1 MSNASAIDGQRTGGG
16 LMSWLGQAFAGDD
29 AANAA
34 KTEPAV
40 TRSEVAQWLAESIA
54 TDLRDAMRTL
64 GRPGIVVVRCHFQDF
79 QDDLRMGLESLLAE
93 GAPCDVLSAWPTDSD
108 LAGVAARETID
119 ALNAGR
125 ARIFVLP
132 HERTLTGLL
141 PHVDAA
147 LTLPRFNAVGLGEAC
162 RRFYAL
168 AVAPT
173 VPCEHWVGLVSPSD
187 LLISS
192 EVAGDPIPA
201 IRDATLR
208 RLREHDCSDA
218 TPLEALFGMSEVRS
232 WAEALIEDI
241 RDAMD
246 PQIRCRW
253 SDIERA
259 VVLAGPRGVGKTSLS
274 RAIARAAGLPWTK
287 VSARSWMRALDAERF
302 QSPAERRTS
311 TVVMEADFDRARQLA
326 PAILFIEDLGSLSPE
341 LAPQLGLLI
350 AEKDGAEPVLVIG
363 SAIDDAIP
371 DDTVLRIA
379 NFEQTVYLP
388 LPSAKVL
395 AGALQTRLGEV
406 SHTLTEPQTRQVAR
420 LALGGT
426 AADLDL
432 YIRRAQKLARRA
444 GGRPVE
450 FDDLAA
456 AILETPAVAA
466 RPKISEAEVS
476 VTAHHEAGHAVM
488 QFLENGGGR
497 DIQFLT
503 VVPRRIGAGMAL
515 GFLLWAQEEERFS
528 TSHTHVRAMIR
539 CLLGGRA
546 AEQLLLGRAH
556 MTSGSGGSPSSD
568 LAKATDVAMRLIG
581 RCGMGDSGAL
591 LYRPNSVNDDPV
603 LARQVDT
610 LLRKQYRLTIGRL
623 RIHWTLVTTLAERL
637 IADLELSGDEVR
649 AILNDAKASA
659 QGAKSIQCCS
669 S

>member
-1 MSNASAIDGQRTGGG
+1 MCNASATDGPQAGGG
-16 LMSWLGQAFAGDD
+16 LMSWLGQVFVGHEPAG
-29 AANAA
+29 AE
-34 KTEPAV
+34 KPEPAV

-54 TDLRDAMRTL
+54 TDLRDAMRKL

-79 QDDLRMGLESLLAE
+79 QDDLRIGLESLLAE
-93 GAPCDVLSAWPTDSD
+93 GAPCDVISAWPADAD
-108 LAGVAARETID
+108 LASAAARETIN

-132 HERTLTGLL
+132 HERVLTGLL
-141 PHVDAA
+141 PHIDAV
-147 LTLPRFNAVGLGEAC
+147 LTLPRFNPSGLSEAC

-168 AVAPT
+168 ADAPL
-173 VPCEHWVGLVSPSD
+173 VPCDLWVGLVSPSD

-218 TPLEALFGMSEVRS
+218 TPLEALCGMSEVRS
-232 WAEALIEDI
+232 WAESLIEDI

-274 RAIARAAGLPWTK
+274 RAIARAAGLPWVK
-287 VSARSWMRALDAERF
+287 VSARSWMRAMDLERF
-302 QSPAERRTS
+302 QSAAERRAS

-350 AEKDGAEPVLVIG
+350 AENDGAGPVLVIG
-363 SAIDDAIP
+363 SAIDDEMP
-371 DDTVLRIA
+371 DDTFVRVA
-379 NFEQTVYLP
+379 NFEQTIYLP

-395 AGALQTRLGEV
+395 ASALQSRLEEV
-406 SHTLTEPQTRQVAR
+406 SHTLNEPQTRQVAR

-444 GGRPVE
+444 GDRPVE

-466 RPKISEAEVS
+466 RPKIGKAEVS

-503 VVPRRIGAGMAL
+503 VVPRRMGDGMAM
-515 GFLLWAQEEERFS
+515 GFLLRAQVEERYS
-528 TSHTHVRAMIR
+528 LSHAEARALIR
-539 CLLGGRA
+539 GLLGGRA
-546 AEQLLLGRAH
+546 AEELLLGRDH
-556 MTSGSGGSPSSD
+556 MTSGSGGSPFSD
-568 LAKATDVAMRLIG
+568 LAMATNAATRFIG
-581 RCGMGDSGAL
+581 RCGMDDAGTL
-591 LYRPNSVNDDPV
+591 LYRPSSVKDDPA
-603 LARQVDT
+603 LARQVDAF
-610 LLRKQYRLTIGRL
+610 LQKQYRLTIGLL
-623 RIHWTLVTTLAERL
+623 RSHWPLVTTLAARL
-637 IADLELSGDEVR
+637 IAELELSGDEVR
-649 AILNDAKASA
+649 AILNDAKAPA
-659 QGAKSIQCCS
+659 QG
-669 S
+669 